1 MTLTKPIAR
10 QSLHAE
16 LVDRLRDLLVADV
29 FKPGTKIPEADLCK
43 DFAVSRT
50 PMREALKVL
59 ASEGL
64 VHLLPNRGAWVAEID
79 IDDLE
84 AGFPV
89 LAALEALAGELACAR
104 ISDAEITRIRTHH
117 YDMLRHYENRNQTGY
132 FMENQAIHAAI
143 MDAAANPVL
152 SQQHASLAARM
163 RTGRF
168 KANLDPKRWAQAIS
182 EHVEML
188 KSIEARDGQR
198 LARVLKA
205 HFKNKLRSLK
215 QNHASETQSLSE

>member
-1 MTLTKPIAR
+1 MTLTKPIPR

-16 LVDRLRDLLVADV
+16 LVDRLRDLLLADA
-29 FKPGTKIPEADLCK
+29 FQPGTKIPEADLCK

-64 VHLLPNRGAWVAEID
+64 VHLEPNRGAWVAEID
-79 IDDLE
+79 MDDLE

-89 LAALEALAGELACAR
+89 LAALEALAGELACSR
-104 ISDAEITRIRTHH
+104 ISDAQIARVRTHH
-117 YDMLRHYENRNQTGY
+117 AAMLRHYESRNRAEY
-132 FMENQAIHAAI
+132 FKENQAIHAII

-152 SQQHASLAARM
+152 SQHHRSLAARM

-182 EHVEML
+182 EHAEILAAIEIRDGPKLAAILRSHIENKLLSL
-188 KSIEARDGQR
+188 KSD
-198 LARVLKA
+198 
-205 HFKNKLRSLK
+205 
-215 QNHASETQSLSE
+215 